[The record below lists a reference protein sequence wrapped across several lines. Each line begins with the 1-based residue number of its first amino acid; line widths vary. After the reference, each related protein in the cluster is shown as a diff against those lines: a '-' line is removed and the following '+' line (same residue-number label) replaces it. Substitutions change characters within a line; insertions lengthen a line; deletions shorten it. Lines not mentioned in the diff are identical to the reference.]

1 MEVIAEDNNRIEKVM
16 PPDEQEI
23 DVELEA
29 KEQKYRRGKGA
40 DLEKVK
46 DKKQKTQLAKR
57 EQLFEKS
64 AKSAAK
70 IEKWLLPAESG
81 YLETEGLEKTWRIK
95 QTDIANEV
103 DILSS
108 RNQYDIVLPD
118 LGPYRLDF
126 TASGRHMLAGGRK
139 GHLALVDMMNMS
151 LVREIQVRETVRD
164 VAFLHN
170 DQFFAAAQK
179 KYAYIYSRDGAE
191 LHCLKERGKVDRL
204 RFLKNHFLL
213 ASVNELGQLHY
224 QDVTHGGMVAS
235 FRTGKGRSKVM
246 EVNPYN
252 GVVALGHSFGTVTM
266 WKPTSQAPLV
276 QMQCHPG
283 PLSSVA
289 FHPNGHLMATS
300 SNERKIK
307 IWDLRKFEVVQTIY
321 KFHATTM
328 SFSQKGLL
336 AAGTGSYV
344 EILGDSTSGSSHN
357 YSRYMNHSMVK
368 GYKVEKVM
376 FRPYEDVLG
385 IGHSMGW
392 SSILIPG
399 AGEPNFDSWVANP
412 FETSKQRREK
422 EIHSLLDKL
431 PPETIML
438 DPSKIGAMRPAR
450 RKEKPTTGEIEAE
463 KEVAIEEAKSTE
475 LKNKTKGRNKP
486 SKRTKKKKEMVEN
499 AKRTFPEQDN
509 NSALK
514 KRRIG
519 EGEDAAAEL
528 PSSLKRFVRKN

>member
-1 MEVIAEDNNRIEKVM
+1 MENNPEDNNLIEEKVLL
-16 PPDEQEI
+16 PDEQEI

-29 KEQKYRRGKGA
+29 KEKKYLRGEGA
-40 DLEKVK
+40 NLETLK
-46 DKKQKTQLAKR
+46 DKKLKTHLASR
-57 EQLFEKS
+57 EKLYGKS
-64 AKSAAK
+64 AKAAAK
-70 IEKWLLPAESG
+70 IEKWLLPGEAGS
-81 YLETEGLEKTWRIK
+81 LETEGLEKTWQIK
-95 QTDIANEV
+95 QTDIAREV

-118 LGPYRLDF
+118 HGPYKLDF

-151 LVREIQVRETVRD
+151 LIKEIQVRETVRD

-170 DQFFAAAQK
+170 EQFFAAAQK
-179 KYAYIYSRDGAE
+179 KYSYIYGKDGTE
-191 LHCLKERGKVDRL
+191 LHCLKERGPVARL

-213 ASVNELGQLHY
+213 ASINKSGQLHY
-224 QDVTHGGMVAS
+224 QDVSYGNMVAS
-235 FRTGKGRSKVM
+235 IRTGKGRTDVM

-252 GVVALGHSFGTVTM
+252 GVVALGHSGGTVTM

-283 PLSSVA
+283 PVSSVA

-300 SNERKIK
+300 GKERKIK
-307 IWDLRKFEVVQTIY
+307 IWDLRKFEEVQTIHG
-321 KFHATTM
+321 FHAKTL

-336 AAGTGSYV
+336 AAGTGSFV
-344 EILGDSTSGSSHN
+344 QILKDSRAGSSHN
-357 YSRYMNHSMVK
+357 YSRYMNHPMVK
-368 GYKVEKVM
+368 GYQIEKLM

-399 AGEPNFDSWVANP
+399 SGEPNFDSWVANP

-422 EIHSLLDKL
+422 EVHSLLDKL

-438 DPSKIGAMRPAR
+438 DPSKIGAMRPSR
-450 RKEKPTTGEIEAE
+450 RKEKPTRVEIESE
-463 KEVAIEEAKSTE
+463 KEVAIEAAKSTE
-475 LKNKTKGRNKP
+475 MKNKTKGRNKP
-486 SKRTKKKKEMVEN
+486 SKRTKKKKELVEK
-499 AKRTFPEQDN
+499 AKLTFPEQGHN
-509 NSALK
+509 AAASK
-514 KRRIG
+514 KRRID
-519 EGEDAAAEL
+519 EDAAAEL
-528 PSSLKRFVRKN
+528 PASLKRFARKN